1 MFSPIRDYVLPFRL
15 VGAYFRCVS
24 LSATGVEQTS
34 DSIGRTI
41 LVKNQTR
48 IVEMMLCFDAGGIVV
63 VTDNLD
69 RERGRKREK
78 EREIETCE

>member
-1 MFSPIRDYVLPFRL
+1 
-15 VGAYFRCVS
+15 
-24 LSATGVEQTS
+24 
-34 DSIGRTI
+34 
-41 LVKNQTR
+41 
-48 IVEMMLCFDAGGIVV
+48 MMLCFDAGGIVV